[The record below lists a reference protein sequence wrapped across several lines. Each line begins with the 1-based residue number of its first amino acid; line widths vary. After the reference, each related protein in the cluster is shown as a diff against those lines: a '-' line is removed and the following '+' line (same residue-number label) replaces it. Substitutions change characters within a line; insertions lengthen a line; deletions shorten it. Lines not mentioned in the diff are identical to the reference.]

1 MPLNLPNINQI
12 KSPVTS
18 PATSTVAGSSG
29 IVSSK
34 ISEVSSANKLVS
46 SVTSKLPSATPSA
59 TSLIKNLSSLPSLPI
74 PKSGMSGIMDA
85 NINLKSFQSNTIGN
99 LSSKVSKFS
108 PGLSIIGV
116 GKKIEAAKGLLSK
129 LSSAKGLLK
138 NPTSAIG
145 DKIGSTIGPIQNGI
159 SNTVG
164 STISGASNSVGN
176 LVSTIGTAKDS
187 VSNSVGKIGGT
198 TVSQLSSN
206 VSNQI
211 TSTDSTVSSASIPN
225 VEQKTAAEVSALTN
239 ESKSVP
245 EVPTPNPAPIATTTT
260 FESTPPTISTELETK
275 SVSGVIV
282 DLGSSR
288 AGIGSLEFVSKN
300 MSMRTFT
307 QLSNK
312 MRKFTQL
319 DFDNTDKHLSELNGG
334 LSWAYS
340 KFMSTLKTTG
350 ADPTDRQITFGQ
362 FLAMTTDQM
371 YRFLTAV
378 PYGTFELTVHEIKS
392 RADVKYTITV
402 SSPATVTVS
411 SVYGSATFDLDNKRI
426 EPPTQDKLMD
436 FIGCRSAVS
445 LYDSGKPITTG
456 LGSRQCRLRG
466 VDEKSYVEGSVLK
479 SYMLYPGWGFVC
491 DSDKVI
497 GERYNCVIS
506 GLKKIEID
514 KPSYFSCQ
522 STAKILGT
530 TDSYYKI
537 AYHPYTLGIQS
548 IEYLVMVPKS

>member
-1 MPLNLPNINQI
+1 MSLNLPNIDQI

-18 PATSTVAGSSG
+18 TVASVGSG
-29 IVSSK
+29 VAGNVSSK
-34 ISEVSSANKLVS
+34 ISGVS
-46 SVTSKLPSATPSA
+46 SVNKSISAATSKLPSTVPSIASSAPPSA
-59 TSLIKNLSSLPSLPI
+59 TSLIKSLSSQPSLPI
-74 PKSGMSGIMDA
+74 PKSGMSGIMDT
-85 NINLKSFQSNTIGN
+85 NVNLKSFQSNTVGN

-116 GKKIEAAKGLLSK
+116 GKKIEAAKELLSK
-129 LSSAKGLLK
+129 LNSAKSLLK
-138 NPTSAIG
+138 NPASSIG
-145 DKIGSTIGPIQNGI
+145 AKIGSTIGTAQNSL
-159 SNTVG
+159 SNVAG
-164 STISGASNSVGN
+164 STIGAAQN
-176 LVSTIGTAKDS
+176 S
-187 VSNSVGKIGGT
+187 VSNLIGKNGGT
-198 TVSQLSSN
+198 TTGQLSSN

-211 TSTDSTVSSASIPN
+211 ASTDSASSSAPIPN

-245 EVPTPNPAPIATTTT
+245 EVPTPSPAPIATTTT
-260 FESTPPTISTELETK
+260 TALTPTPQATPTELETK

-282 DLGSSR
+282 DLGDSR
-288 AGIGSLEFVSKN
+288 EGIGSLAFVSKN
-300 MSMRTFT
+300 MSIRTFA
-307 QLSNK
+307 QLSDR
-312 MRKFTQL
+312 MRKLTQS

-334 LSWAYS
+334 LSWAYT

-350 ADPTDRQITFGQ
+350 ADPSDRQITFGQ
-362 FLAMTTDQM
+362 FLSMTTDQM
-371 YRFLTAV
+371 YRFLTSV

-392 RADVKYTITV
+392 RADVKYTIAV

-411 SVYGSATFDLDNKRI
+411 SVYGSATFDLSSKRI

-436 FIGCRSAVS
+436 FIGCKSAIS
-445 LYDSGKPITTG
+445 LYESGNPITTG

-466 VDEKSYVEGSVLK
+466 VDEKSYAEGSVLK
-479 SYMLYPGWGFVC
+479 SFMLYPGWGFVC
-491 DSDKVI
+491 DSDKVV
-497 GERYNCVIS
+497 GEGYNCVIS
-506 GLKKIEID
+506 GLKKIGMD

-548 IEYLVMVPKS
+548 IEYLVMVQKSS